1 MKWRSPITN
10 TSVFLAFILI
20 HGCTMN
26 SENLPHASLI
36 KLLPLSDYPNIRVS
50 EDLQS
55 ALNFSPPSKTFSS
68 ISLKASSPHIPSMRV
83 SVPFKSVDDNIHP
96 LYYRF
101 WFFNQLGHTIGQAP
115 GFTLMQLKPQI
126 QDYLEGSTLDTTAT
140 DWRLEIRSAR

>member
-1 MKWRSPITN
+1 
-10 TSVFLAFILI
+10 
-20 HGCTMN
+20 MN

-36 KLLPLSDYPNIRVS
+36 ELLPLSDYPNISVS

-55 ALNFSPPSKTFSS
+55 SLSFSPPSKTFSPMR
-68 ISLKASSPHIPSMRV
+68 LGENPTHTPSMRV
-83 SVPFKSVDDNIHP
+83 SVPFKSVDDDNIQP

-101 WFFNQLGHTIGQAP
+101 WFFNQLGHTIGQVP

-126 QDYLEGSTLDTTAT
+126 QDYLEGSTFDTTAT